1 MFGYSDFDRTIHLM
15 EQLRRRMENVFEGFD
30 AGEAGVGELGTF
42 PRTNVYDTGKGYV
55 FEMEVPGLSEKDINI
70 TLTQDVLTVSGE
82 RKADAPEGYTVHRQE
97 RLPYRFSRSYRVPA
111 RVNPDQCS
119 ATVKD
124 GVLSVTLEKAAEVQ
138 PRQISVKVN

>member
-1 MFGYSDFDRTIHLM
+1 MFGYSDFNRTIHLM
-15 EQLRRRMENVFEGFD
+15 EQLRRRMENAFEELD
-30 AGEAGVGELGTF
+30 AGETGVGELGTF
-42 PRTNVYDTGKGYV
+42 PRTNVYDTGKGYL

-82 RKADAPEGYTVHRQE
+82 RKADAPEGYAVHRQE

-124 GVLSVTLEKAAEVQ
+124 GILSVTLEKAAEVQ